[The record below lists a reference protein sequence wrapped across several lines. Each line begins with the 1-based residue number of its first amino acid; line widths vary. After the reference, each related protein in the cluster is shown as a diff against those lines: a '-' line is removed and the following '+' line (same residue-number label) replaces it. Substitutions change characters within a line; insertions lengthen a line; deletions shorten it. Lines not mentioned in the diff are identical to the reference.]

1 VLSKTA
7 RVRKLESNTLG
18 MKRKGRRTR
27 TRTHIKDGKPEI
39 M

>member
-1 VLSKTA
+1 VLIKTA

-27 TRTHIKDGKPEI
+27 THIKDGKPEI